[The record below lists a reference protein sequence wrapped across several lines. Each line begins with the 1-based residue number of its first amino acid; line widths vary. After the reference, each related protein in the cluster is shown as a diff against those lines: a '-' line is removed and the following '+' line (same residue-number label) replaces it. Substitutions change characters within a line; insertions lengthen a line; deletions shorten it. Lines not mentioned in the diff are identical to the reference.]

1 MVFLKHFDTSKQALY
16 GIGKVYIQKTA
27 KVADLVPI
35 INERMRWTP
44 GTPLKLYE
52 EIRPGLIELMKPKL
66 SFSQSEMQD
75 GDIICYQIDLP
86 EKE

>member
-1 MVFLKHFDTSKQALY
+1 MIFFKHFDTSKQALY
-16 GIGKVYIQKTA
+16 GIGKAYIQKTA

-52 EIRPGLIELMKPKL
+52 EIKPGLIEPMTPKL
-66 SFSQSEMQD
+66 SFSQSEIQD